1 MKKVG
6 FLYTRLRVEEKLLLD
21 ELKRRSDVEIVLI
34 SDEDCFFAIHQSPR
48 DVDVLF
54 ERSISYSR
62 GLYISRIFS
71 ANGAGGQ

>member
-21 ELKRRSDVEIVLI
+21 ELKGCGDVEIVQI
-34 SDEDCFFAIHQSPR
+34 SDENQFFAIDR
-48 DVDVLF
+48 AAADVDVLF

-62 GLYISRIFS
+62 G
-71 ANGAGGQ
+71 